1 MIKTELLNKF
11 KSHVIEASKNP
22 NFIHHKWFIKYH
34 LEIVEKI
41 AMELCD
47 IYKEA
52 DRELVYLLVWF
63 HDYGKILDFENQYNI
78 TKESGKRK
86 LLDIGLSADFVDK
99 AVKYID
105 ILDKKLE
112 IDINQ
117 APIEVKIVSSADGAS
132 HLIGPFF
139 SLWWYENP
147 TKTFEELMA
156 DNVKKSMKDWDKKM
170 VLPEVREKFKQRHE
184 FLMEQCGSLPDTYL
198 L

>member
-78 TKESGKRK
+78 TKE
-86 LLDIGLSADFVDK
+86 
-99 AVKYID
+99 
-105 ILDKKLE
+105 
-112 IDINQ
+112 
-117 APIEVKIVSSADGAS
+117 
-132 HLIGPFF
+132 
-139 SLWWYENP
+139 
-147 TKTFEELMA
+147 
-156 DNVKKSMKDWDKKM
+156 
-170 VLPEVREKFKQRHE
+170 
-184 FLMEQCGSLPDTYL
+184 
-198 L
+198 